1 VGCRETL
8 QASKVT
14 SKIIPTRSDTSVV
27 DFPMSGSSTTN
38 PLADVEALTFDVF
51 GTVVDWLGSI
61 SRELECYAKAKGY
74 TQPVDWVAFTKE
86 WRSGYIYHTLRIS
99 GGGEGPLLI
108 DELHRQIVDDMLASS
123 QWSHLSTVFPE
134 EERKQL
140 TDFWHRLDGWPD
152 SSPGLYKLKK
162 HFIVATLSNGNVRLL
177 VDMAKNAD
185 LPWDVVFSGQL
196 LGSYKPNPKMYL
208 GAAEHLS
215 IPPNKVAMVA
225 SHVKDLRAAASY
237 GLKTVYLR
245 RIFEY
250 DLEGK
255 VIEEDESRVHEEF
268 DVVVDSLLELVQ
280 IVEGTK

>member
-1 VGCRETL
+1 
-8 QASKVT
+8 
-14 SKIIPTRSDTSVV
+14 
-27 DFPMSGSSTTN
+27 
-38 PLADVEALTFDVF
+38 
-51 GTVVDWLGSI
+51 
-61 SRELECYAKAKGY
+61 
-74 TQPVDWVAFTKE
+74 
-86 WRSGYIYHTLRIS
+86 
-99 GGGEGPLLI
+99 
-108 DELHRQIVDDMLASS
+108 
-123 QWSHLSTVFPE
+123 
-134 EERKQL
+134 
-140 TDFWHRLDGWPD
+140 
-152 SSPGLYKLKK
+152 
-162 HFIVATLSNGNVRLL
+162 
-177 VDMAKNAD
+177 
-185 LPWDVVFSGQL
+185 
-196 LGSYKPNPKMYL
+196 MYL